1 MVSSGTTYRRYTNL
15 AAAIHM
21 LRTRE
26 ITLLAPE
33 KWDDGNDRHFMR
45 VYQDSLGLRTLL
57 AICLAADYDTYGH
70 WRVFS
75 PNVDGICIVLQKDPL
90 LQSFKGVS
98 GIRHRKV
105 DYKELLHLS
114 GPPKIM
120 SLPFL
125 KRYPYKPEGEYR
137 VIYESKTE
145 DITAKSFPL
154 PPGCIKAVILSPW
167 MPEPLV
173 PSVIDTLRSIDGCS
187 ELSMY
192 QSTLIKNRR
201 WTDYA
206 DSALNDRHF

>member
-21 LRTRE
+21 LMTRE
-26 ITLLAPE
+26 ITLLTPD
-33 KWDDGNDRHFMR
+33 KWDDGNDRHFMQ
-45 VYQDSLGLRTLL
+45 VYKNNMELGSLL
-57 AICLAADYDTYGH
+57 AICLAADSDTYGH

-75 PNVDGICIVLQKDPL
+75 PNVDGVCIVLQKDL
-90 LQSFKGVS
+90 LIESFRNVI

-105 DYKELLHLS
+105 DYLELASLD
-114 GPPKIM
+114 GPPETKD
-120 SLPFL
+120 LPFL

-145 DITAKSFPL
+145 GIKAKSFPL
-154 PPGCIKAVILSPW
+154 PPGCIKDVILSPW

-173 PSVIDTLRSIDGCS
+173 RSVIDTLKSIDGC
-187 ELSMY
+187 EKLPMY

-201 WTDYA
+201 WTEYA
-206 DSALNDRHF
+206 DSAAK